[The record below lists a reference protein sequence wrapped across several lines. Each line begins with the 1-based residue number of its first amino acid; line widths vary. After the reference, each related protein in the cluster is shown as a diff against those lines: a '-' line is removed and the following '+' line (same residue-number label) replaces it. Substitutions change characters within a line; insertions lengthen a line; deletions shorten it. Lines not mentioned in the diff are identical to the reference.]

1 MKHSVIKGILHDFSN
16 HIGLL
21 IWHNKLDDFTEYKKT
36 NALEQKD
43 KFETYCVKFLFERLP
58 NDFDLKRITKF
69 LVELQKNKYAVHIK
83 FQINLDKQ
91 TIEYKTKYVHK

>member
-21 IWHNKLDDFTEYKKT
+21 IWHNKLKLKEYKKT

-43 KFETYCVKFLFERLP
+43 EFEKYCVAFLFERLP
-58 NDFDLKRITKF
+58 QEFEINRITKYVIEIIKKKNSVVINF
-69 LVELQKNKYAVHIK
+69 EL
-83 FQINLDKQ
+83 NLDKQ
-91 TIEYKTKYVHK
+91 KIQYETVYTHKK